1 MSNVNENPDGDQ
13 NPLDAIREN
22 LARKIV
28 EWDPEPGDSVVG
40 YVTQIEYVETKDGAF
55 PLLHFRRVAAHPRP
69 RRRPA
74 MSDQRNATEH
84 HRQQA
89 GPPPLTVE
97 RARRIVQLLDLGGQR
112 GR

>member
-40 YVTQIEYVETKDGAF
+40 YVTQIEYVPPTPADVG
-55 PLLHFRRVAAHPRP
+55 PRP
-69 RRRPA
+69 RADPR
-74 MSDQRNATEH
+74 H
-84 HRQQA
+84 
-89 GPPPLTVE
+89 GPV
-97 RARRIVQLLDLGGQR
+97 RW
-112 GR
+112 